1 MVNTTASSI
10 LSSVLKAMSRLFI
23 FQYHIFCFFL
33 GLCEQQISNLEI
45 KIPMQ
50 QRTIRAM
57 RSQKQRLEEE
67 AKRLRAEAD
76 SACIRGQSNRELGL
90 MNNSRRLLE
99 EGEFM
104 ANFNTYAI

>member
-1 MVNTTASSI
+1 
-10 LSSVLKAMSRLFI
+10 
-23 FQYHIFCFFL
+23 
-33 GLCEQQISNLEI
+33 
-45 KIPMQ
+45 MQ

-57 RSQKQRLEEE
+57 RSEKQTREEE
-67 AKRLRAEAD
+67 AKRLRVEAD